1 MQKSVMSPFPVPVV
15 SWIDTFQGVG
25 PRRGVAADLHAVH
38 GGDRVAD
45 RVPTAGGRDRD
56 VDRQGTG
63 VTLVGGNISD
73 VPFSYSSFL
82 TLGHT
87 RSGLPP
93 DLAPGQR
100 LPELLHAVVAHVGAA
115 VRHAGVVSTA

>member
-1 MQKSVMSPFPVPVV
+1 MASIIKCVSPELYRAEISDVPFSCSGGLLDRYV
-15 SWIDTFQGVG
+15 QGVG

-63 VTLVGGNISD
+63 VTLVGGE
-73 VPFSYSSFL
+73 Y
-82 TLGHT
+82 
-87 RSGLPP
+87 
-93 DLAPGQR
+93 Q
-100 LPELLHAVVAHVGAA
+100 
-115 VRHAGVVSTA
+115 